1 MKIETQPR
9 EDHQVKLIVEIEQE
23 AMEKF
28 KRQAARKI
36 AHEAKIPG
44 FRPGKAPYD
53 VVRRLYSDQT
63 ITNQAVDLM
72 VDEIYPEIL
81 EKADIKPGGPG
92 SLDEIVSLAPPTFAF
107 IVPLAPVVDLGDF
120 HAIKQEF
127 AVPTITDADVE
138 ENIQRLRTNYA
149 TVEPV
154 ERPAQEKDLVYL
166 TSSQTITNPSE
177 GQSAE
182 LQKEAPM
189 QYIIPDEN
197 DEKNEKYPFPGF
209 GRNLVGL
216 SANDEKTI
224 SYTYPDDAEDEKLR
238 GKTVDVHVK
247 VESVKEMKLPE
258 LTDEF
263 AQTLGDIETV
273 DALYKSI
280 RERFEKN
287 SSEEYEQNYYTQ
299 LIDKVRVISQIKYA
313 PQTLNDEIAEVT
325 RLLER
330 DLARQNID
338 FNTYLKMRQLDKE
351 ALIEQEIKPA
361 AVRRLERSLI
371 VDAVGRAEKIQLD
384 SAQLQGLVS
393 QTLSEMQ
400 SSGDLKKVQ
409 KNLSPDRLVESITYD
424 AAARLMNRQE
434 LARLKEIATEEEAI
448 PFVSGEPSESEEEMV
463 ESEAEVE
470 ASEPVDEPAVN
481 EPTQDVVENPESES
495 E

>member
-424 AAARLMNRQE
+424 AAARLMNRQV

-463 ESEAEVE
+463 ETEAEVE

>member
-424 AAARLMNRQE
+424 AAARLMNRQV

>member
-1 MKIETQPR
+1 MIEQR
-9 EDHQVKLIVEIEQE
+9 IVEIEQE

-182 LQKEAPM
+182 LQKEAADRELAVYRDM
-189 QYIIPDEN
+189 
-197 DEKNEKYPFPGF
+197 KTRK
-209 GRNLVGL
+209 R
-216 SANDEKTI
+216 EKT
-224 SYTYPDDAEDEKLR
+224 
-238 GKTVDVHVK
+238 V
-247 VESVKEMKLPE
+247 LPMP
-258 LTDEF
+258 TR
-263 AQTLGDIETV
+263 AQ
-273 DALYKSI
+273 
-280 RERFEKN
+280 
-287 SSEEYEQNYYTQ
+287 
-299 LIDKVRVISQIKYA
+299 
-313 PQTLNDEIAEVT
+313 
-325 RLLER
+325 
-330 DLARQNID
+330 
-338 FNTYLKMRQLDKE
+338 
-351 ALIEQEIKPA
+351 
-361 AVRRLERSLI
+361 
-371 VDAVGRAEKIQLD
+371 
-384 SAQLQGLVS
+384 
-393 QTLSEMQ
+393 
-400 SSGDLKKVQ
+400 
-409 KNLSPDRLVESITYD
+409 
-424 AAARLMNRQE
+424 
-434 LARLKEIATEEEAI
+434 
-448 PFVSGEPSESEEEMV
+448 
-463 ESEAEVE
+463 
-470 ASEPVDEPAVN
+470 
-481 EPTQDVVENPESES
+481 
-495 E
+495 